1 MLTDRCTIRRG
12 WEWGKTGEAKPSASA
27 RLLYRKRRVRYNGGR
42 VKLEKSSGIPDMTSL
57 FDLTGKVA
65 IITGASRG
73 IGEAIAVRMAE
84 AGAKIVIASRKQES
98 LDAVAADLRDHG
110 ADVLPVAA
118 HNGDKAALIALVEQA
133 VAHYGGV
140 DIVVNN
146 AATNPHFGSVLEA
159 QDSMWLKTLE
169 VNVLGAFWLAQ
180 AAVPQMRLRGGGKL
194 INVASVNGLRPGTMQ
209 GIYSASKAALINLTQ
224 TLAMELGADNI
235 QVNAIAPG
243 LIKTKFA
250 EALWSNETIA
260 EGVAARTPVKRIG
273 EPDDIAGIAVFLASA
288 ASNYATGQTFVVDGG
303 ITVPLL

>member
-1 MLTDRCTIRRG
+1 M
-12 WEWGKTGEAKPSASA
+12 P
-27 RLLYRKRRVRYNGGR
+27 
-42 VKLEKSSGIPDMTSL
+42 SL
-57 FDLTGKVA
+57 FDLTGKIA

-73 IGEAIAVRMAE
+73 IGEAIAQRMAE

-98 LDAVAADLRDHG
+98 LDAVAADLRANG
-110 ADVLPVAA
+110 ADVLPIAA

-133 VAHYGGV
+133 VAHYGGI

-146 AATNPHFGSVLEA
+146 AATNPHFGPVLEA

-169 VNVLGAFWLAQ
+169 VNLLGAFWLAQ
-180 AAVPQMRLRGGGKL
+180 AVVPHLKQRGGGKI
-194 INVASVNGLRPGTMQ
+194 INVTSVNGLRPGTMQ

-224 TLAMELGADNI
+224 TLAMELGGDNI

-250 EALWSNETIA
+250 EALWSNESILDT
-260 EGVAARTPVKRIG
+260 VTARTPAKRIG